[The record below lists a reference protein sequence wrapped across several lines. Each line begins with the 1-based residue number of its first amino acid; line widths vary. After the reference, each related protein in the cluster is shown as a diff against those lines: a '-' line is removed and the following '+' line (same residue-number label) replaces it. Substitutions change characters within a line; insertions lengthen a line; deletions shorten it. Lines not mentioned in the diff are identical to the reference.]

1 MVNRGFFRFCQAF
14 LFHIAVFLVELII
27 EAASLSFGVG
37 GQFVSP
43 YSSQICWS
51 VLMASLRVNKMQKKS
66 PMGHSIVFNCC
77 GILVPFLSAS
87 EGHPKQARAPREAL
101 LIAVILA
108 ATTTA

>member
-1 MVNRGFFRFCQAF
+1 MVDREFFPFCQAF
-14 LFHIAVFLVELII
+14 SFHIATFLIKMGK
-27 EAASLSFGVG
+27 EAASLSFG
-37 GQFVSP
+37 GQFASP
-43 YSSQICWS
+43 YPSQICWS